1 MIHLKRSQVG
11 GVVSALLLC
20 AVSTAHAQEGATTNS
35 STNST
40 NSPGPVLGPPGLQ
53 DFQLEPRER
62 LVTQPTPQPQAS
74 PPADAQPRKQA
85 RPEQPAEARPTP
97 PRPAET
103 RRAPAAAPPVP
114 ATPETETVPPI
125 TADSDAGPAPS
136 LETPIAPLPDSQAQ
150 TEPVSTAEGE
160 SWWLYA
166 IPLVGLLV
174 LGAALLRRRRR
185 VAEQP
190 APEEPVAAPATP
202 TADRPADA
210 PPRAE
215 RAPRPWL
222 ELDLKAQ
229 RASFTDTEW
238 VVQFELTVANTGT
251 VSARNLK
258 IDVMLFNA
266 GKEQDKEIGAF
277 FRTAGRDSTKLA
289 LPTLEAGRTGI
300 IDGEVAMP
308 LAEMRAMKLNNQTL
322 FIPVVGV
329 NALYDWGEEGS
340 SGQTA
345 KSYIVGRELQEPSE
359 KMGAFRLDLG
369 PRVWRTVGQ
378 RQHKLA
384 RRF

>member
-1 MIHLKRSQVG
+1 MIHFKRSQIG
-11 GVVSALLLC
+11 GVFSALLLC
-20 AVSTAHAQEGATTNS
+20 AASSAHAQESATTNS
-35 STNST
+35 SSNSST
-40 NSPGPVLGPPGLQ
+40 PVLGPPGLE
-53 DFQLEPRER
+53 DFRLEPRER
-62 LVTQPTPQPQAS
+62 LVTQPTPQPQA
-74 PPADAQPRKQA
+74 PRPADTPPRQQAQPDRQTEP
-85 RPEQPAEARPTP
+85 RPAA

-103 RRAPAAAPPVP
+103 RRAPAETDVLTTAPDGR
-114 ATPETETVPPI
+114 TVPPI
-125 TADSDAGPAPS
+125 TAQPDVSPAPS
-136 LETPIAPLPDSQAQ
+136 LETPIAPLPEPEAQ
-150 TEPVSTAEGE
+150 TAPAPSSEGG
-160 SWWLYA
+160 SWWLYVL
-166 IPLVGLLV
+166 PLIGLAVVGT
-174 LGAALLRRRRR
+174 ALLRRRRR
-185 VAEQP
+185 LADQSVEEAP
-190 APEEPVAAPATP
+190 APTAARNVEVEVPAAAPV
-202 TADRPADA
+202 
-210 PPRAE
+210 RAE

-222 ELDLKAQ
+222 ELELKAQ

-238 VVQFELTVANTGT
+238 VVQFELTVANTGA

-322 FIPVVGV
+322 FIPVVAV
-329 NALYDWGEEGS
+329 NALYDWGEEGN

-369 PRVWRTVGQ
+369 PRIWRTVGQ